1 MSQVPWQV
9 LQVPWQVLQL
19 LGDIDLRRLVCDDD
33 QLSSLLLLPSD
44 GASVEQVTGELCAMS
59 DEQVANLTR
68 RLLQELDVTA
78 LIDIVRHDVVDV
90 VYYLSFSYFAIA
102 QCKCA

>member
-1 MSQVPWQV
+1 M
-9 LQVPWQVLQL
+9 LQL
-19 LGDIDLRRLVCDDD
+19 VGDVDLRGLVCDDD

-78 LIDIVRHDVVDV
+78 LIDIVRHAVVDV
-90 VYYLSFSYFAIA
+90 VKLYYFVFLF
-102 QCKCA
+102 CHCAMLMCVT